1 MKTKGKN
8 TLHIQRVFEQ
18 EKKYSLHPRKTQ
30 QLKKIETTKKLIP
43 FAVSEALN
51 ATKTKTNSI
60 NLINRQLIDMLE
72 NKTLGPALNLAMKN
86 KLDKLFENETPT
98 PQEIEIADEIAVIDS
113 IIGDEKHTQK
123 FLNIFGHTLLNIY
136 SREKN

>member
-1 MKTKGKN
+1 
-8 TLHIQRVFEQ
+8 
-18 EKKYSLHPRKTQ
+18 
-30 QLKKIETTKKLIP
+30 
-43 FAVSEALN
+43 
-51 ATKTKTNSI
+51 
-60 NLINRQLIDMLE
+60 MLE